1 MSLELPVLG
10 TLPESWEVVPFG
22 EVLDGGT
29 RNGIYKKKEFHGRG
43 ARIVNMGELFGHPRL
58 FDVEMKRVELTE
70 KEIAKAG
77 LEAGDLLFAR
87 RSLVAEGA
95 GKCSLVCEV
104 NEPTTFESSIIRARP
119 DASKVDS
126 HFLYYMF
133 SSPFG
138 KYILGTIRRTVAVSG
153 ITGTDLVTLEIPVPP
168 LPEQRAIASILGAL
182 DDKIELNRRMNATL
196 ESLARAIFKSWFVD
210 FDPVHVNA
218 GKINAGQMPASSAI
232 PTTQDPKVLDLFPST
247 FQDSELG
254 PIPEGWSSPELKE
267 ILGERGYIRGPFGS
281 SLKRADMVGE
291 GIPVYEQQHAI
302 YGTREFRYFI
312 DEEKH
317 EKLKRFTVQEHDLI
331 ISCSGTVGRISI
343 IRPSD
348 PTGIISQALLIL
360 RPEVSN
366 EFLYYFLTSPTGY
379 NSITSVSTGSVQ
391 VNIAKRKI
399 IETIRLVVPPP
410 PVLEAFDELA
420 VALRNQMRSFNHET
434 AQLERMRDIVLPQLL
449 SGELPVP
456 AAMTANEEVLA

>member
-254 PIPEGWSSPELKE
+254 PIPEGWSAMPISEAVKINPRRTLPKGTIAKYLDMKNVPTRGHRPDE
-267 ILGERGYIRGPFGS
+267 IIDREMKSGTKFINGDTLMARITPCLENGKTAFVDFLPDGEVGWGSTEFIVLRPRPPLPNEYGYFLARDPDV
-281 SLKRADMVGE
+281 R
-291 GIPVYEQQHAI
+291 QHAI
-302 YGTREFRYFI
+302 KNMTGTSGRQRVAKECFDSYLIPVPTEGVANEFAKVI
-312 DEEKH
+312 EPLMSSIKTASEEGAR
-317 EKLKRFTVQEHDLI
+317 L
-331 ISCSGTVGRISI
+331 
-343 IRPSD
+343 SD
-348 PTGIISQALLIL
+348 ARDALL
-360 RPEVSN
+360 P
-366 EFLYYFLTSPTGY
+366 
-379 NSITSVSTGSVQ
+379 
-391 VNIAKRKI
+391 K
-399 IETIRLVVPPP
+399 
-410 PVLEAFDELA
+410 
-420 VALRNQMRSFNHET
+420 
-434 AQLERMRDIVLPQLL
+434 LL

-456 AAMTANEEVLA
+456 LEVA